1 MDRHVRNF
9 CIVAHVDH
17 GKSTLADRLLEITGT
32 LTKYQMKDQVL
43 DAMDLEREKGITIK
57 SHPVTMDY
65 TAKDGQRYR
74 LNLIDTPGHVD
85 FSYEV
90 SRSLAA
96 CEGAILVV
104 DAAQGI
110 QAQTLS
116 NYILA
121 RDGGLRIIP
130 VLNKIDLPGAYPD
143 KIAEELSILLEVEID
158 SILRISAKSGIGV
171 EEVLERVVRDVPP
184 PTGHASGP
192 ARALVFDSIF
202 DQYRGVVVY
211 VRVKDGTLKAGNKIL
226 FMATETVYY
235 EVLEVGVFK
244 PAWTPKPVLHAGDVG
259 YVIANIKNVADA
271 RVGDTITSAEH
282 PAAEPLP
289 GYRPMKP
296 MVFSG
301 VYPVA
306 TEDYENLKEALGKL
320 RLNDAALSYEPET
333 SVALGFGFRCGFLG
347 PLHLEIVQERL
358 EREYGLDIIATVPNV
373 RYEVMDTKG
382 EVFFVESPVA
392 MPDPHVIEEISE
404 PFVKVTILVPNEY
417 LGNIMQL
424 TQDRR
429 GIYKEMEYLDTERV
443 RLVYEVPLTEI
454 ILDYYD
460 KLKSL
465 SRGYATMDYEY
476 IGYRPS
482 EVVRMDIRLNDEPV
496 DALSVIV
503 HKDKA
508 YEWGRAVAAKL
519 KELIPKQMFQIAI
532 QAAIG
537 SKIIARETIGAM
549 RKNVTAKCYGGDI
562 TRKRKLLEK
571 QKEGKKRMK
580 QLGTVQVP
588 QEAFLALLKVER
600 G

>member
-57 SHPVTMDY
+57 SHPVTMEY

-116 NYILA
+116 NYLLA
-121 RDGGLRIIP
+121 RDGGLKIIP

-143 KIAEELSILLEVEID
+143 RIAEELSVLLEVEID
-158 SILRISAKSGIGV
+158 SILRISAKSGLGV
-171 EEVLERVVRDVPP
+171 EEVLERVVKDVPP
-184 PTGHASGP
+184 PAGHASGP

-211 VRVKDGTLKAGNKIL
+211 VRVKDGTLKAGNRVL
-226 FMATETVYY
+226 FMATEKVS
-235 EVLEVGVFK
+235 EVLEVGIFK

-271 RVGDTITSAEH
+271 KVGDTITSADH
-282 PAAEPLP
+282 PAEQPLP

-320 RLNDAALSYEPET
+320 ALNDAALSYEPET
-333 SVALGFGFRCGFLG
+333 SVALGFGYRCGFLG
-347 PLHLEIVQERL
+347 PLHLEIIQERL
-358 EREYGLDIIATVPNV
+358 EREYNLDIIATVPNV
-373 RYEVMDTKG
+373 RYEVMDVRG
-382 EVFFVESPVA
+382 NVFFVESPVA
-392 MPDPHVIEEISE
+392 MPDPHEIEEISE

-460 KLKSL
+460 KLKSM

-519 KELIPKQMFQIAI
+519 KELIPRQMFLIAI

-537 SKIIARETIGAM
+537 SKIIARETIGAV

-571 QKEGKKRMK
+571 QKEGKRRMK

>member
-1 MDRHVRNF
+1 
-9 CIVAHVDH
+9 
-17 GKSTLADRLLEITGT
+17 
-32 LTKYQMKDQVL
+32 
-43 DAMDLEREKGITIK
+43 
-57 SHPVTMDY
+57 
-65 TAKDGQRYR
+65 
-74 LNLIDTPGHVD
+74 
-85 FSYEV
+85 
-90 SRSLAA
+90 
-96 CEGAILVV
+96 
-104 DAAQGI
+104 
-110 QAQTLS
+110 
-116 NYILA
+116 
-121 RDGGLRIIP
+121 

-143 KIAEELSILLEVEID
+143 RIAQELSVLLEVEES
-158 SILRISAKSGIGV
+158 SILRISAKSGLGV
-171 EEVLERVVRDVPP
+171 AEVLERVVRDVPP
-184 PTGHASGP
+184 PAGHATGP
-192 ARALVFDSIF
+192 TRALIFDSVF

-211 VRVKDGTLKAGNKIL
+211 VRVMDGVLKAGQKVV
-226 FMATETVYY
+226 FMAAAATY

-244 PAWTPKPVLHAGDVG
+244 PAWSPRPVLHAGDVG
-259 YVIANIKNVADA
+259 YVMANIKDVSEA
-271 RVGDTITSAEH
+271 RVGDTITSADH
-282 PAAEPLP
+282 PSAEMLA

-306 TEDYENLKEALGKL
+306 TEDYENLKDALAKL

-333 SVALGFGFRCGFLG
+333 SVALGFGYRCGFLG

-358 EREYGLDIIATVPNV
+358 QREYGLDIIATVPNV
-373 RYEVMDTKG
+373 RYEVLDTRGK
-382 EVFFVESPVA
+382 VFFVESPVA
-392 MPDPHVIEEISE
+392 MPDPHEIEVIAE

-429 GIYKEMEYLDTERV
+429 GIYREMEYLDTERV

-460 KLKSL
+460 RLKSL

-482 EVVRMDIRLNDEPV
+482 DVVRMDIRLNDEPV

-503 HKDKA
+503 HRDRA
-508 YEWGRAVAAKL
+508 NEWGRLVAAKL
-519 KELIPKQMFQIAI
+519 KELIPRQMFQIAV
-532 QAAIG
+532 QAAVG
-537 SKIIARETIGAM
+537 SKIIARETIGAI

-571 QKEGKKRMK
+571 QKEGKRRMK